1 MQDFSKIPGF
11 SRYSINKNGVVYSS
25 VTNAFLK
32 GSVNP
37 DGYCNHRLI
46 ADDGFTKTIGVHRL
60 LALTFLPLPPNVDM
74 METVNH
80 IDGNKRNNSL
90 DNLEWAS
97 FKRNQEHAG
106 ELGLTLKC
114 IPVYA
119 RNVDTGEIEY
129 FPSMLECAKSCAL
142 SKDAISWRL
151 RFPDRVFPER
161 KQYSTTN
168 ENWKTDFVSPV
179 IRFGRSR
186 SVVVRNVVTEEE
198 TVFET
203 ATEAAKELG
212 VSSAALS
219 GWINDK
225 NQPVVHRLIQI
236 KWLDDLS
243 PWRKVSDPYLEYQKQ
258 TNKKVVCVVGV
269 HTDVIEIYLSAAECA
284 RWNNISVTA
293 LNQRLKSNFGVI
305 YGDGK
310 RYGYYSRENILGSS
324 SVVIR

>member
-1 MQDFSKIPGF
+1 M
-11 SRYSINKNGVVYSS
+11 
-25 VTNAFLK
+25 
-32 GSVNP
+32 
-37 DGYCNHRLI
+37 
-46 ADDGFTKTIGVHRL
+46 
-60 LALTFLPLPPNVDM
+60 
-74 METVNH
+74 
-80 IDGNKRNNSL
+80 
-90 DNLEWAS
+90 
-97 FKRNQEHAG
+97 
-106 ELGLTLKC
+106 
-114 IPVYA
+114 
-119 RNVDTGEIEY
+119 
-129 FPSMLECAKSCAL
+129 
-142 SKDAISWRL
+142 
-151 RFPDRVFPER
+151 
-161 KQYSTTN
+161 
-168 ENWKTDFVSPV
+168 

-225 NQPVVHRLIQI
+225 KQPVVHRLIQI